1 MIKRFST
8 LYIGHIELENCGHAG
23 TPADDRRYPNERVIE
38 AFDTTL
44 ELART
49 MDELGMRPVAAHC
62 HLGLGKLYARSGKRA
77 QAQEHLTTAATLDRE
92 IRPRQV
98 ILYTGVQLSWL
109 KTPLG
114 EP

>member
-1 MIKRFST
+1 
-8 LYIGHIELENCGHAG
+8 
-23 TPADDRRYPNERVIE
+23 VIE

-77 QAQEHLTTAATLDRE
+77 QAQEHLTTAATLYRE
-92 IRPRQV
+92 MHMHF
-98 ILYTGVQLSWL
+98 WL
-109 KTPLG
+109 KRADAELA
-114 EP
+114 